1 MVHPQVGRYRRR
13 SHTWGCR
20 VANGGGGEV
29 VVWMCAEK
37 FGFVA
42 RAKHKLGKLMCG
54 DQVVPGGRVLWHHIF
69 FEF

>member
-1 MVHPQVGRYRRR
+1 MGDTEEGVTRGGVALPMVV
-13 SHTWGCR
+13 
-20 VANGGGGEV
+20 V

-37 FGFVA
+37 FAFVA